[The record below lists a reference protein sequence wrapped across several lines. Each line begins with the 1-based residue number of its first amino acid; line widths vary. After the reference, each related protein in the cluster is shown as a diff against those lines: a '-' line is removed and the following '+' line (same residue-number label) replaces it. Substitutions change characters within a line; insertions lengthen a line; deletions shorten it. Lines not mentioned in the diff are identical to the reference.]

1 MWKNGRYMFYC
12 LDIFIKKK
20 KKKRKRESKGVNV
33 RFFGLQPVEIRAK
46 ENV

>member
-12 LDIFIKKK
+12 LDILIKKK
-20 KKKRKRESKGVNV
+20 KKSKGVNV